1 VKNKNPLV
9 VLHLQKELQL
19 GEVELRERL
28 VRAIDI
34 AHGGAFRTNPGDRR
48 VTAVVVEHLSD
59 MFDLAEA
66 DADVLYWWARD
77 INKTRGR

>member
-1 VKNKNPLV
+1 MKNKNPLV
-9 VLHLQKELQL
+9 VLHLEKELQL

-34 AHGGAFRTNPGDRR
+34 AHGGAFRSSPGERR
-48 VTAVVVEHLSD
+48 VTGVVIEHLSD